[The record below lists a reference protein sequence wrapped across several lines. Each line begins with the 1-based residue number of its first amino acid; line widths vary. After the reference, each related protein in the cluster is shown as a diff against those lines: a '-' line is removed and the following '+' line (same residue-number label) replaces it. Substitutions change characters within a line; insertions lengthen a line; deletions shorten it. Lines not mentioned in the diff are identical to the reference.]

1 MGYACPVCGAKEA
14 DGEHLANHMA
24 FTAMLRSDEHE
35 DWLDDHVPDWPDR
48 NPETLAPDITPHA
61 PETETEVHENE
72 RSRAANETA
81 KRSHGVVTDE
91 GAHPRGLDGELADHG
106 GYGRDSLSGDHQA
119 VLEEAR
125 ELTRQ
130 MYGLDEENSADGA
143 EAGSDGAGESDD
155 APSAGG
161 SDSDS
166 ENE

>member
-1 MGYACPVCGAKEA
+1 MGYACPVCGAEEA

-48 NPETLAPDITPHA
+48 NPDTLAPDITPHA
-61 PETETEVHENE
+61 AETETDI
-72 RSRAANETA
+72 
-81 KRSHGVVTDE
+81 VTDE
-91 GAHPRGLDGELADHG
+91 GAHPRGLDGEVAEHG
-106 GYGRDSLSGDHQA
+106 GYGRDSLSGDQQA

-130 MYGLDEENSADGA
+130 MYGLDEAEGA
-143 EAGSDGAGESDD
+143 EEEETGTDADDESDD
-155 APSAGG
+155 ADSGAE